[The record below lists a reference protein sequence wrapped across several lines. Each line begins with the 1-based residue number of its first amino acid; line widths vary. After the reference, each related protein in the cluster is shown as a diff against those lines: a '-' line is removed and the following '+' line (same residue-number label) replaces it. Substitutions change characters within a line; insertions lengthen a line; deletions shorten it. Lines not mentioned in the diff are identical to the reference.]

1 MDTIGERTS
10 HVLGRTRANGGSGD
24 PGGDTAV
31 GVFHGLRA
39 CVGRVFGSEDLEGRT
54 VLIQGVGSVGG
65 RLAELLHEAGATL
78 LLADVDAGRAAAA
91 AERLHA
97 RAIPADEVIGTPCD
111 VFAPCA
117 TGRVLTPET
126 IPHLRCRI
134 VAGAANNQLATTEDA
149 DRLRDAGILWAPD
162 YVINGGGVIH
172 LAGYETLGW
181 DEATMAK
188 RLEAIGDT
196 LLDVFDAADRDG
208 SSTAAAADALARARI
223 QAARSG

>member
-1 MDTIGERTS
+1 
-10 HVLGRTRANGGSGD
+10 
-24 PGGDTAV
+24 
-31 GVFHGLRA
+31 
-39 CVGRVFGSEDLEGRT
+39 
-54 VLIQGVGSVGG
+54 
-65 RLAELLHEAGATL
+65 
-78 LLADVDAGRAAAA
+78 
-91 AERLHA
+91 
-97 RAIPADEVIGTPCD
+97 